1 MKANKERNRSVS
13 FTNFSTVSKLF
24 FEKNKLFKP
33 KEKIEKKKIELL
45 GKKREFI
52 SKITES
58 KTVNYIETI
67 PATAKLFSNKPYDS
81 IKETYEEKSKM
92 NQDKLREMLKKS
104 ALKNTTGTENDLKL
118 VQKMS
123 SDDFKSSLN
132 KKKRFQKALLELE
145 CVDLE
150 FKQIEEEKR
159 IEEQIKHNEL
169 KKQEQKRIEE
179 EAKIAKKKQLEQ
191 EMKEAELKAKQEQE
205 MFKKQREDERR
216 KAEEKR
222 VEEEQRRKEQEE
234 IAKNEQRMRLD
245 SIEEKRSLE
254 ENKRFEIG
262 NIFDSKLSPIKANS
276 ELKEDTLNKN
286 MPKGIGLTAGGIFHN
301 LQKNGNI
308 IGIGGAKSATVESS
322 GTDNR
327 SFTKPNASLVGEKQ
341 DDRVGNETN
350 LKPFPNGIT
359 NSKSQFTS
367 GIPNVNGIGRIPSQN
382 NRNPILGI
390 CMSTQNEDQPVGKN
404 DLKVSQNKNLQHQ
417 NSSNS
422 DIRDNRKNVQS
433 TSGNVFSNAITKN
446 HNRFFANSD
455 RPTPIFNSAGN
466 GQPSQFVNTFDRKK
480 SYQSNNSNNSFN
492 KNIGMQGNFVNKKD
506 TKIDIFASNESKTS
520 KNKNDSYGNNQSFKR
535 NNQHSMEV
543 NQDVRQNPFTTNWNS
558 QPPRQFGQ
566 TGNINNLSQNR
577 SNVFNS
583 TGGGIYGNQR

>member
-81 IKETYEEKSKM
+81 IKEKYEEKSKM

-191 EMKEAELKAKQEQE
+191 EMKEAELKAKQEQ
-205 MFKKQREDERR
+205 
-216 KAEEKR
+216 
-222 VEEEQRRKEQEE
+222 
-234 IAKNEQRMRLD
+234 
-245 SIEEKRSLE
+245 
-254 ENKRFEIG
+254 
-262 NIFDSKLSPIKANS
+262 
-276 ELKEDTLNKN
+276 
-286 MPKGIGLTAGGIFHN
+286 
-301 LQKNGNI
+301 
-308 IGIGGAKSATVESS
+308 
-322 GTDNR
+322 
-327 SFTKPNASLVGEKQ
+327 
-341 DDRVGNETN
+341 
-350 LKPFPNGIT
+350 
-359 NSKSQFTS
+359 
-367 GIPNVNGIGRIPSQN
+367 
-382 NRNPILGI
+382 
-390 CMSTQNEDQPVGKN
+390 
-404 DLKVSQNKNLQHQ
+404 
-417 NSSNS
+417 
-422 DIRDNRKNVQS
+422 
-433 TSGNVFSNAITKN
+433 
-446 HNRFFANSD
+446 
-455 RPTPIFNSAGN
+455 
-466 GQPSQFVNTFDRKK
+466 
-480 SYQSNNSNNSFN
+480 
-492 KNIGMQGNFVNKKD
+492 
-506 TKIDIFASNESKTS
+506 
-520 KNKNDSYGNNQSFKR
+520 
-535 NNQHSMEV
+535 
-543 NQDVRQNPFTTNWNS
+543 
-558 QPPRQFGQ
+558 
-566 TGNINNLSQNR
+566 
-577 SNVFNS
+577 
-583 TGGGIYGNQR
+583 